1 MPISNSG
8 LAEMANLW
16 GGVSTPLKMA
26 YVMTGTGDTAFAVGD
41 TTLETEIVSGDS
53 LGLERVAVTATR
65 VTTNVANDTVQFVKT
80 FTVTGTTTIKEV
92 GIINA
97 SSSGDLGGRTV
108 LATPKDVVSGSSY
121 TLTHKTIF
129 ARA

>member
-1 MPISNSG
+1 MGIPNAG

-26 YVMTGTGDTAFAVGD
+26 YVMTGTSDTAFAAAD
-41 TTLETEIVSGDS
+41 TTLGTEIDDSG
-53 LGLERVAVTATR
+53 LQRVAVTATR
-65 VTTNVANDTVQFVKT
+65 TTTNVTNDTVQFVKT
-80 FTVTGTTTIKEV
+80 FTVTGTYTIKEV

-97 SSSGDLGGRTV
+97 SSTGDLGGRTV
-108 LATPKDVVSGSSY
+108 LATPKDVVNGSSY

-129 ARA
+129 ARE

>member
-1 MPISNSG
+1 MGIPNAG

-26 YVMTGTGDTAFAVGD
+26 WVMTGSGDTAFAITD
-41 TTLETEIVSGDS
+41 TILETEITDSG
-53 LGLERVAVTATR
+53 LQRVAVTATR

-80 FTVTGTTTIKEV
+80 FTVTGTYTIKEV

-97 SSSGDLGGRTV
+97 SSTGDLGGRTV
-108 LATPKDVVSGSSY
+108 LETPKDVVSGSSY

-129 ARA
+129 SRA